1 MERAEGNRFKEI
13 EMKPN
18 ERFKVHRAT
27 DSFNQ
32 PRNDQPRFT
41 AVYEMTGGATGTYQN
56 YAVDADAF
64 VSELQGL
71 QPVIRL
77 NELSVTALAGKYL
90 FIKSKVDVSSYNE
103 RLS

>member
-1 MERAEGNRFKEI
+1 
-13 EMKPN
+13 MKPS
-18 ERFKVHRAT
+18 ERFKVHQAT
-27 DSFNQ
+27 DSLDQ

-41 AVYEMTGGATGTYQN
+41 AVYEMTGGAVGTSQN

-71 QPVIRL
+71 KPVIRL
-77 NELSVTALAGKYL
+77 NELSVTALAGRYL
-90 FIKSKVDVSSYNE
+90 FIKDKIDVSSYNE

>member
-1 MERAEGNRFKEI
+1 MEIK
-13 EMKPN
+13 MKPSD
-18 ERFKVHRAT
+18 RFKVHQAT
-27 DSFNQ
+27 DSLDQ

-41 AVYEMTGGATGTYQN
+41 AVYEERGGSLATYQN

-71 QPVIRL
+71 KPVIKI
-77 NELSVTALAGKYL
+77 NELSVTKLAGRYL
-90 FIKSKVDVSSYNE
+90 FVKNKIDVSSYNE